1 MPGYYDPWTVFGSF
15 VIACLAG
22 FVAFES
28 VEHTRMSHRPRLWV
42 AVGGITLGL
51 GIWSMHFI
59 GMIAWRPPY
68 ELFYSV
74 GRTLLSVVVAMAAC
88 WFALYIVSRNVSESA
103 RARSALL
110 VGTGICAMHYIG
122 MSALSFSVRPM
133 WNGTWITI
141 SFAIAVGASWVAIAL
156 LEKSGSGINS
166 LRRQIAASLIIGVA
180 ICGMHYAGMQAFM
193 PMPGSVALDMPGSV
207 SGPLLARVG
216 VGNALIF
223 TLGLLIVSYRDKA
236 AWIGMASDARIAAQ
250 LSAQQL
256 ERMAAAGK
264 IAASV
269 AHEINNPLEAVMNL
283 LYLAQGGE
291 LGSQEREYLA
301 MAQAELRRIAQITT
315 HTLKFYR
322 EHSSPTAT
330 SIPDLVESALML
342 FKNSLVTSS
351 ITVEKDWPEEVPHII
366 CREGEIRQVIAN
378 LISNAIDVMGKEGT
392 LRLGIEVGD
401 EGLTTYVADS
411 GGGIEP
417 EFRDKIMEPLFT
429 TKGIGGTGLGLS
441 LSAEIIKRHGG
452 RLSFMTESERT
463 PTGTRFEIFLPYEPA
478 EAVYLPREAVAP
490 SRIA

>member
-1 MPGYYDPWTVFGSF
+1 
-15 VIACLAG
+15 
-22 FVAFES
+22 
-28 VEHTRMSHRPRLWV
+28 
-42 AVGGITLGL
+42 
-51 GIWSMHFI
+51 MHFI
-59 GMIAWRPPY
+59 GMIAWRPPFP
-68 ELFYSV
+68 LFYSV
-74 GRTLLSVVVAMAAC
+74 GRTLLSMAVAMAAC
-88 WFALYIVSRNVSESA
+88 WFALYIVTRNVSPVS

-122 MSALSFSVRPM
+122 MSALSFSVPPM
-133 WNGTWITI
+133 WNRVWIAL
-141 SFAIAVGASWVAIAL
+141 SFAIAVSASWMAIAL

-166 LRRQIAASLIIGVA
+166 LRRQLAASVIIGVA

-193 PMPGSVALDMPGSV
+193 VMPEAVALDPPGSV

-216 VGNALIF
+216 VGNALVL
-223 TLGLLIVSYRDKA
+223 TLGLLIVSYRDKR
-236 AWIGMASDARIAAQ
+236 AWIEMASDARLAAQ
-250 LSAQQL
+250 LSGQQL

-283 LYLAQGGE
+283 LYLVQGGE
-291 LGSQEREYLA
+291 LGAQEREYLT

-322 EHSSPTAT
+322 QQSSPTAT
-330 SIPDLVESALML
+330 SIPDLVDSALTL

-351 ITVEKDWPEEVPHII
+351 ITVEKDWPEQVPHIV
-366 CREGEIRQVIAN
+366 CRDGEIRQVIAN
-378 LISNAIDVMGKEGT
+378 LISNAIDAMGKGGT
-392 LRLGIEVGD
+392 LRLGIQVGD

-411 GGGIEP
+411 GAGIEP
-417 EFRDKIMEPLFT
+417 EYRDKIMEPLFT

-452 RLSFMTESERT
+452 RLTFTTESQRA
-463 PTGTRFEIFLPYEPA
+463 PTGTRFEVFLPYQPA
-478 EAVYLPREAVAP
+478 EAVYFPRDVVAP